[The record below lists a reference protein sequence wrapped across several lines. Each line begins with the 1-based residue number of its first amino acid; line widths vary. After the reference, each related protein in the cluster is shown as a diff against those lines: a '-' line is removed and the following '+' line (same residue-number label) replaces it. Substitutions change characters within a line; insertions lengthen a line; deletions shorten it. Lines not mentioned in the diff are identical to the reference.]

1 MLNSLLLNM
10 YVRWLCDTDSF
21 SQLGAAH
28 LVGYLS
34 CHMWA
39 LLWNGSR
46 KTLIKILEH
55 NFEGYREAFV
65 KDIFM
70 N

>member
-10 YVRWLCDTDSF
+10 YVGWLCDTDSF

-39 LLWNGSR
+39 LLWNGSH
-46 KTLIKILEH
+46 KTLIKFWNTSLKEPTAIDTGKH
-55 NFEGYREAFV
+55 S
-65 KDIFM
+65 
-70 N
+70 